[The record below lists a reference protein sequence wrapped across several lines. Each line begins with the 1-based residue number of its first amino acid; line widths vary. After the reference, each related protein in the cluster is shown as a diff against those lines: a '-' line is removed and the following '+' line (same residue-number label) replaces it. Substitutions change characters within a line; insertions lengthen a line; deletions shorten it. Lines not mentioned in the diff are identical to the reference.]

1 MTLTLEQV
9 EKISAELKA
18 LPPVENQQRQV
29 SRQEAVKRLAK
40 DIAELQKRGYTL
52 EQVAAVLQEKGL
64 EMGVT
69 TLKSCLRRARPAKK
83 IETPA
88 RPRKGSTPEIE
99 LGIENATLLAVEN
112 NA

>member
-18 LPPVENQQRQV
+18 LPPVENRQRQI
-29 SRQEAVKRLAK
+29 SKQEAIKRLAK

-64 EMGVT
+64 EVGVT
-69 TLKSCLRRARPAKK
+69 TLKSYLRRSRPAKK
-83 IETPA
+83 MEIPA
-88 RPRKGSTPEIE
+88 VPRKGPAPEIE
-99 LGIENATLLAVEN
+99 LGIENATRLAVEN
-112 NA
+112 NI